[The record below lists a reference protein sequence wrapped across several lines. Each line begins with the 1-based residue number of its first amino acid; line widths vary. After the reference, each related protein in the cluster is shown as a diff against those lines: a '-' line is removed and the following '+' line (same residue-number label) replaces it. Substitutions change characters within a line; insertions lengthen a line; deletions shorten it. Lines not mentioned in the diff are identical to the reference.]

1 MGGLSAER
9 EVSLQSGA
17 AVLAALQSRGYNAR
31 GIDVD
36 QHVCQQ
42 LIDAQIDIAFVVLHG
57 RYGEDGCIQGLLES
71 MHIPYTGS
79 GVLASALAMDKVIAR
94 KLMETE
100 SIPTPVWRYP
110 VTPELVLEMGLP
122 AVIKPRSEG
131 SSVGLTIL
139 REAGEIASAIEQAGG
154 LSGALVERYIMGRE
168 LSVAVL
174 GQGDDARCL
183 GSVEIRPAVNF
194 YDYDAKYNRNDTRYI
209 VPAPV
214 PEPIQ
219 RRIAALALAVHR
231 LLGCAG
237 ATRTDFLWDEQ
248 QEPVVLEINTIPG
261 MTGHSLLPMIAAHA
275 GLSYEDVVEAIL
287 EQASLK
293 AALDCNPIR

>member
-1 MGGLSAER
+1 
-9 EVSLQSGA
+9 
-17 AVLAALQSRGYNAR
+17 
-31 GIDVD
+31 
-36 QHVCQQ
+36 
-42 LIDAQIDIAFVVLHG
+42 
-57 RYGEDGCIQGLLES
+57 
-71 MHIPYTGS
+71 
-79 GVLASALAMDKVIAR
+79 MDKVIAR

-214 PEPIQ
+214 PETIQ

-231 LLGCAG
+231 LLGCDG

-275 GLSYEDVVEAIL
+275 GLSYEDLVEAIL

-293 AALDCNPIR
+293 AASDCNPIR